1 MTHTWLSDMTHTCLK
16 HMMHSAEPTNRSHPI
31 FKSFETRSR
40 LEYQIW
46 RIHIW
51 SIFEADDAFTCKA
64 WHIHLWDMT
73 HFYTRHDTSIHQTW
87 RIHKCSMTHSYM
99 REEAFTCKAWHI
111 HLWDMTHFYTRH
123 DTSIHQT
130 CFTCPTQ
137 SIMYVPLQ
145 VNRFQK
151 IVLLIVQYKYLKS
164 CSRRFNSPESDP
176 PHKIMRY
183 DVYSSPQLCC
193 WFPRQKSVRW
203 KWFVLAVY
211 HVLKR
216 HFGGAGP

>member
-1 MTHTWLSDMTHTCLK
+1 MSLLIVAIPYSSLETKSRLIVLIWRIHDYQIWRIHVWSIWCIQLSLLIVAIPY
-16 HMMHSAEPTNRSHPI
+16 SSL
-31 FKSFETRSR
+31 ETRSR

-51 SIFEADDAFTCKA
+51 SIFEADD
-64 WHIHLWDMT
+64 
-73 HFYTRHDTSIHQTW
+73 
-87 RIHKCSMTHSYM
+87 
-99 REEAFTCKAWHI
+99 AFTCKAWHI

-151 IVLLIVQYKYLKS
+151 IVLLVVQYKYLKS